1 MFDGAYLRIGS
12 GPIAGCQPLSVSLL
26 SSIYALP
33 AFPEVSIRDTLE
45 RHSDGT
51 PWAKSLSIAPEPTA
65 AAVSAMLTEL
75 MLSTPDLDAT
85 RINLGDLPQG
95 ERPRQHLEALV
106 DLWSTA
112 PEVMPSEM
120 LTLKA
125 FLECPPGDALQK
137 IQVIWDRDC
146 ISLSCLERAVL
157 LRLEAHHGPIGDADQ
172 DYIRLIADLKTSSAA
187 SESLLGHAQRH
198 LFDAAATQAGADD
211 SLSILSVRDSLSECE
226 AAAAITQNWLSSDSD
241 LSGSQIGI
249 IIPDV
254 GDYSAYLSEAF
265 SHAGLALSSLPSGA
279 ARRNVGAEAVLLFVQ
294 CRRRPAPAMA
304 LASLYASPILCWPNT
319 TGSHLATKTMDGD
332 FSPKLSKELKGKA
345 AELYELIRSPSPS
358 SGRQLA
364 SQLRAL
370 GKLLSDDEAV
380 LEDVWEARNQ
390 ISRLALA
397 LENGPA
403 DGEPDWE
410 AVFKSAAS
418 YQEPAAT
425 KGSYYL
431 EGISVLR
438 AGETPPRKYRK
449 LIILGFNDGNY
460 PRPSSGNPFFLD
472 SEIAQIEERTG
483 LCLPSQRQQL
493 LRGLDLFERQL
504 RSASEQTIILYS
516 ERDRM
521 GSLLA
526 PSSSLPLLSR
536 LVEGVKDPEDFVAP
550 LERAAGTAWE
560 RLVNWQ
566 SKPVRSKATPEV
578 VPEFYELGRDLLT
591 LRQTPE
597 GKPRPQSPSSLE
609 TLLISPL
616 AWVLSELGARH
627 VPWQPEQLTV
637 ALRGSLAHEV
647 FERLF
652 VPDQDI
658 PTDNEIDASVPE
670 LLADRIR
677 AIAPFLQASTW
688 RVEQQALEGEII
700 KSAKHWALVL
710 KSLGATLIGNE
721 FWLAG
726 EILGHPVHGKA
737 DCLICLPDGLPLI
750 VDYKKS
756 STGGRRNRLKA
767 QWDLQV
773 DLYRKMTV
781 RTNERS
787 NPDELK
793 VAACLE
799 AWGAKPAVAYHLLND
814 GGVLINGADGL
825 DPTFVEVIEGDI
837 AENAT
842 GQLERRFQKLRAGLV
857 ETNTFGDEKFY
868 KGKAYLG
875 VYALSSSPLVKTFM
889 REAGQPADALVG
901 ANDE

>member
-1 MFDGAYLRIGS
+1 MFDRAWLRIGS
-12 GPIAGCQPLSVSLL
+12 EPIAGCQPLSVALL

-33 AFPEVSIRDTLE
+33 SYPEGSLRDTLE
-45 RHSDGT
+45 RRLEDA
-51 PWAKSLSIAPEPTA
+51 PWTESLEVAPEQTA
-65 AAVSAMLTEL
+65 AAVSEMLSEL
-75 MLSTPDLDAT
+75 MLGTSDLDAT
-85 RINLGDLPQG
+85 KIDLSTLPQG
-95 ERPRQHLEALV
+95 ERAFQHLGALV
-106 DLWSTA
+106 DLWRLA
-112 PEVMPSEM
+112 PEVMHSNM
-120 LTLKA
+120 RTLQA
-125 FLECPPGDALQK
+125 FLNCSSADAIHQV
-137 IQVIWDRDC
+137 QVIWDRDC

-157 LRLEAHHGPIGDADQ
+157 LRLEEHHGTIGNTDP
-172 DYIRLIADLKTSSAA
+172 DYIRLIAAPKKSSAA
-187 SESLLGHAQRH
+187 SDSLLGHAQRY
-198 LFDAAATQAGADD
+198 LLDAAATRTNDDD

-226 AAAAITQNWLSSDSD
+226 AAAAIVQKWLATDAE

-249 IIPDV
+249 VIPDV
-254 GDYSAYLSEAF
+254 GDYSSYLAEAF
-265 SHAGLALSSLPSGA
+265 AHAGLALSSLPSGA
-279 ARRNVGAEAVLLFVQ
+279 ARRNVGAEAVLLFLQ

-304 LASLYASPILCWPNT
+304 LASLYASPILCWPKKV
-319 TGSHLATKTMDGD
+319 GDHLATKVMDSD
-332 FSPKLSKELKGKA
+332 FSPKLSKELQGRE
-345 AELYELIRSPSPS
+345 AELYALIRSPSPS

-364 SQLRAL
+364 NQMRSF
-370 GKLLSDDEAV
+370 GKLLSDDDVV
-380 LEDVWEARNQ
+380 LKDVWEARNR
-390 ISRLALA
+390 ISRLTLA
-397 LENGPA
+397 LESSPEN
-403 DGEPDWE
+403 GEPDWE
-410 AVFKSAAS
+410 GIFRLAAL

-425 KGSYYL
+425 KGVYYL
-431 EGISVLR
+431 EGISTLR
-438 AGETPPRKYRK
+438 AGEVPPRIYRK
-449 LIILGFNDGNY
+449 LIMLGFNDGNY
-460 PRPSSGNPFFLD
+460 PRPSLGNPFFLD
-472 SEIAQIEERTG
+472 SEITIIEKHVG
-483 LCLPSQRQQL
+483 LGLPSQRQQL

-504 RSASEQTIILYS
+504 RSASEQAIILYS

-536 LVEGVKDPEDFVAP
+536 LVEEVKDPDDFVVP
-550 LERAAGTAWE
+550 LGRADGTVWE

-566 SKPVRSKATPEV
+566 SKPVRLQAEPEV
-578 VPEFYELGRDLLT
+578 VPEFYEFGRDLLT

-627 VPWQPEQLTV
+627 VPWQPEELTV

-652 VPDQDI
+652 VPDQQV
-658 PTDNEIDASVPE
+658 PTDAEIDVSVPD
-670 LLADRIR
+670 LLAERIR

-688 RVEQQALEGEII
+688 RVEQQALEGEIV
-700 KSAKHWALVL
+700 KSAKHWGLVL

-726 EILGHPVHGKA
+726 EIFGHPVHGKA

-756 STGGRRNRLKA
+756 GTGGRRSRLKA

-787 NPDELK
+787 KPDELK
-793 VAACLE
+793 IAACLD
-799 AWGAKPAVAYHLLND
+799 AWSGRPAVAYHLLND

-825 DPTFVEVIEGDI
+825 DPTFVEVIEGNI
-837 AENAT
+837 AEHAT
-842 GQLERRFQKLRAGLV
+842 ARLLVRFNNLRAGLI
-857 ETNTFGDEKFY
+857 ETNTSGDEKFY
-868 KGKAYLG
+868 KNKAYLG
-875 VYALSSSPLVKTFM
+875 VYALNSSPLVKTFM
-889 REAGQPADALVG
+889 REDGPPAG